1 MINFILVSK
10 IKKIKHYFDHFQVLC
25 RSYGKY
31 PYPISPAEKGGGACA
46 LYVPISTPF
55 PKRNKIICSLFLVL
69 SNGYC
74 RAAFFNCESIQCSLF
89 LPQVSSCKHFQE
101 NKIFANRLFNNG
113 LNEIILNIFT

>member
-10 IKKIKHYFDHFQVLC
+10 IKKQNIISITFKSCADRMANILILSHPRRRGEGHVPSMFPYLRHFLNEIK
-25 RSYGKY
+25 
-31 PYPISPAEKGGGACA
+31 
-46 LYVPISTPF
+46 
-55 PKRNKIICSLFLVL
+55 LFVTSFFVL

-74 RAAFFNCESIQCSLF
+74 RAAFLNCESIQCSLF